1 MRVQFVNN
9 LIRINSLTVKK
20 KKGKSKAAENPA
32 DGNTRSKCLLSAC
45 KTPTFF
51 SPRIQVG
58 TQSVKVIFCSQQSQP
73 GPPEAGRGKYGDK
86 FRHRCHFVGT
96 KLCCN
101 FCPFPVALRHAVNQ
115 DES

>member
-1 MRVQFVNN
+1 M
-9 LIRINSLTVKK
+9 
-20 KKGKSKAAENPA
+20 GAENPV

-45 KTPTFF
+45 ETPTCF
-51 SPRIQVG
+51 SPRIQVS
-58 TQSVKVIFCSQQSQP
+58 TQSVEVKVIFCSQQSQP
-73 GPPEAGRGKYGDK
+73 GPPETGRGKYGNK

-115 DES
+115 EES